1 MSNPMQHWP
10 LTTGMLIMLVA
21 LALVLVLGA
30 LGVDQVFNLLQAME
44 SAIERDFVL
53 ILTVFIASFAV
64 LAVLALPIG
73 SLYCLAAGYLFGL
86 WLGSAAALVGAS
98 IAAAVTFALV
108 RRFGGLG
115 MRQRLAQSRVEPLLK
130 LLERDATWYL
140 ILFRIIPL
148 APFFVVNAA
157 AGMARISAWHF
168 NLATLAGLVPTT
180 IIYAAVGNGLGSMLD
195 ARDLAGPE
203 LLLQPTIGLPL
214 LALVALIVLT
224 FLVRQRMA
232 RKIDES

>member
-1 MSNPMQHWP
+1 MSNPLRRWP
-10 LTTGMLIMLVA
+10 LTTGMLITLIA
-21 LALVLVLGA
+21 LALVLILGA
-30 LGVDQVFNLLQAME
+30 LGVEQVFGLLETME
-44 SAIERDFVL
+44 SAIERHFLL
-53 ILTVFIASFAV
+53 ILGLFIASFAL

-73 SLYCLAAGYLFGL
+73 SLYCLAAGYLFGT
-86 WLGSAAALVGAS
+86 WLGSAAALIGAS
-98 IAAAVTFALV
+98 IGAAATFALV

-115 MRQRLAQSRVEPLLK
+115 VRQRLAQSRVEPLLK

-157 AGMARISAWHF
+157 AGMTRISAWHF

-203 LLLQPTIGLPL
+203 LLLQPAIGLPL
-214 LALVALIVLT
+214 LALVALIVVS
-224 FLVRQRMA
+224 FLVQRRIA
-232 RKIDES
+232 GKIDEC